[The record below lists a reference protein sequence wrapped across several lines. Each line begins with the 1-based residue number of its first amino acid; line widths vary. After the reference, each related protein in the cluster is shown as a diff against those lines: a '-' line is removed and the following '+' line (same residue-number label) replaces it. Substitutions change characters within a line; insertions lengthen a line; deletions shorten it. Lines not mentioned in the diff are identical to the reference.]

1 MDDDE
6 LGTNR
11 ARIWIHWG
19 RRRLDEEQERMRV
32 REDSWASVTVY
43 TILEPRRPRLAPIF
57 FAGVFSMII
66 LRALNIMSMLHER
79 KHHNLIFFSRYF
91 NHWSSTSFALLT
103 NSIQMLQKCCSSGP

>member
-1 MDDDE
+1 MDDE

-43 TILEPRRPRLAPIF
+43 TSLEPRRPRLAPIF

-66 LRALNIMSMLHER
+66 LRAPAQWGNYLKKYHPKKCSM
-79 KHHNLIFFSRYF
+79 F
-91 NHWSSTSFALLT
+91 
-103 NSIQMLQKCCSSGP
+103 